1 MWIGCGRGNDKMKT
15 IKELEK
21 EIEEFRIKETGE
33 LTLSGQFLEYQK
45 QTLKDVLKLIDE
57 LKTPYP
63 IDVFPGITEEGKL
76 ARFGHQVRENLKREL
91 KEEIEGE

>member
-1 MWIGCGRGNDKMKT
+1 MKT
-15 IKELEK
+15 IKELERVYK
-21 EIEEFRIKETGE
+21 TIKNERHKF
-33 LTLSGQFLEYQK
+33 FLRTKY

>member
-1 MWIGCGRGNDKMKT
+1 MKT

-45 QTLKDVLKLIDE
+45 QTLKDVL
-57 LKTPYP
+57 
-63 IDVFPGITEEGKL
+63 
-76 ARFGHQVRENLKREL
+76 
-91 KEEIEGE
+91 